1 MFIDVNEV
9 SLNEAL
15 EKVKE
20 ADDKMLSFVDGKV
33 SINPIDAMNTYM
45 AGVLRGMY
53 MVVILM
59 RDSKKALESISKLD
73 EIIKNQV
80 ALQTKG
86 QETEA
91 MKESLKEVLD
101 AQDKSK

>member
-33 SINPIDAMNTYM
+33 SINTIDAMNTYM

-86 QETEA
+86 QETKA

>member
-59 RDSKKALESISKLD
+59 RDSKRLWSQFPNLMKLSK
-73 EIIKNQV
+73 IK
-80 ALQTKG
+80 LPCK
-86 QETEA
+86 
-91 MKESLKEVLD
+91 LKVKKLR
-101 AQDKSK
+101 Q

>member
-86 QETEA
+86 QETKA

-101 AQDKSK
+101 VQDKSK

>member
-1 MFIDVNEV
+1 MFIDVNGV

-53 MVVILM
+53 MVVIIM
-59 RDSKKALESISKLD
+59 RDSKKCLESISKLE
-73 EIIKNQV
+73 EIINNQV
-80 ALQTKG
+80 ALQSKS
-86 QETEA
+86 QNTEA
-91 MKESLKEVLD
+91 IKDALKEVLD
-101 AQDKSK
+101 VQDKSK

>member
-1 MFIDVNEV
+1 MFIDVNGV

-20 ADDKMLSFVDGKV
+20 ADDKMLGFVDGKV
-33 SINPIDAMNTYM
+33 SVNPLDAMNTYM

-53 MVVILM
+53 MVVIIM
-59 RDSKKALESISKLD
+59 RDSKKCVESISKLE
-73 EIIKNQV
+73 EIINNQV

-86 QETEA
+86 QKAEA
-91 MKESLKEVLD
+91 VKEALKEVVD
-101 AQDKSK
+101 VQDKTK

>member
-86 QETEA
+86 QETKA

>member
-9 SLNEAL
+9 SLTEAL

-86 QETEA
+86 QETKA